1 LFDFTLGDAGVK
13 ENYFFQDGFNRLIPL
28 RRNGC
33 QEITAIP
40 DPSIRDACF
49 VVTSDSYPHVLPM
62 YAPVRALASPRTHRL
77 LDAQVNQL
85 DTTLHTDYVQRAR
98 RGNPRKVLPWSKAA
112 DY

>member
-1 LFDFTLGDAGVK
+1 
-13 ENYFFQDGFNRLIPL
+13 
-28 RRNGC
+28 
-33 QEITAIP
+33 
-40 DPSIRDACF
+40 
-49 VVTSDSYPHVLPM
+49 M